1 MIQQIANEEVSFEA
15 DISGGTAG
23 FRIWV
28 DWNQDGEF
36 TADEVAYQSSGY
48 ANSQTGSFQV
58 PASALSGETRMR
70 VVSHWLS
77 TTGDVDPCATGFT
90 YGEFEDYKFV
100 VQALTP
106 CTGTPDGGTA
116 AVTPDEGNVGST
128 YQVSSTGY
136 SIASGMSFQ
145 WESNTDGAGWID
157 EGTPTDF
164 YEAVSATAP
173 DEVGVEVEWRLK
185 VTCVASNESSYSSV
199 ATFTTVKL
207 YCTPGATDASRYIS
221 SFSTTGGNPNITNDG
236 TGFSAG
242 GYGDYYDTH
251 SVGQVPGESVNFN
264 VSIQGGTAGFRI
276 WVDWNQ
282 DGTFDADEVAY
293 ASAGYLAAHSGSFTV
308 PAAALEGETRMRI
321 ASHWLSTTGDVN
333 PCATGFTYGEF
344 EDYKFVVA
352 ELTPCDGTPEAGTAA
367 VAPAIGAPDSTYI
380 VSASGFS
387 INTGL
392 SFQWESNTDG
402 AGWVDEGTATDEYET
417 FSATAP
423 SEMDVQVEWRLKVTC
438 TASNQSAYSTTA
450 TFTTGIV
457 YCTPAAN

>member
-1 MIQQIANEEVSFEA
+1 
-15 DISGGTAG
+15 
-23 FRIWV
+23 
-28 DWNQDGEF
+28 
-36 TADEVAYQSSGY
+36 GY

-251 SVGQVPGESVNFN
+251 SVGQ
-264 VSIQGGTAGFRI
+264 
-276 WVDWNQ
+276 
-282 DGTFDADEVAY
+282 
-293 ASAGYLAAHSGSFTV
+293 
-308 PAAALEGETRMRI
+308 
-321 ASHWLSTTGDVN
+321 
-333 PCATGFTYGEF
+333 
-344 EDYKFVVA
+344 
-352 ELTPCDGTPEAGTAA
+352 
-367 VAPAIGAPDSTYI
+367 
-380 VSASGFS
+380 
-387 INTGL
+387 
-392 SFQWESNTDG
+392 
-402 AGWVDEGTATDEYET
+402 
-417 FSATAP
+417 
-423 SEMDVQVEWRLKVTC
+423 
-438 TASNQSAYSTTA
+438 
-450 TFTTGIV
+450 
-457 YCTPAAN
+457 